1 MLVNLA
7 VNVWCRSDSAFS
19 RLCRIPWAVQK
30 QRPVFSFLSAPGLVL
45 QISNCSS
52 VWRLRMGLFGCCS
65 VGWHFRGSQA
75 CCCIKHSL
83 LSGSSVVWRSDGPRG
98 ISVTNASSLSLK
110 VRTNG
115 VWGFFHLAAIFLQR
129 KHLSIGLSPLPF
141 LIMSDPVTVRLE
153 KPLLRTLM
161 QVSATGKSHS

>member
-1 MLVNLA
+1 MLINLA

-65 VGWHFRGSQA
+65 VGWHFPGSQA

-115 VWGFFHLAAIFLQR
+115 VWGFFSSSCNIPPEET
-129 KHLSIGLSPLPF
+129 PLYRPF
-141 LIMSDPVTVRLE
+141 PTALFNNEWS
-153 KPLLRTLM
+153 
-161 QVSATGKSHS
+161 SHC